1 MGISLP
7 AIVINLFVLVSLIAS
22 FSKSKEKSLQG
33 LRIAIKSF
41 VKMMPYIIIIILF
54 IGIMQGF
61 LSKEIIT
68 QYLGKSSGFGGVIF
82 AGIVGAILYIP
93 SLVSFPL
100 VASLIE
106 SGASVMVAAA
116 FITTLTM
123 VGFVTL
129 PLEIKVLGKK
139 LAILRNLFSFIIA
152 LIIAVIVGMIL
163 A

>member
-7 AIVINLFVLVSLIAS
+7 AIVINLFVLVSLIVS

-33 LRIAIKSF
+33 LRIAIKLF

-61 LSKEIIT
+61 LSKEIIA
-68 QYLGKSSGFGGVIF
+68 QYLGKSSGFAGVTF

-106 SGASVMVAAA
+106 SGASIMVAAA

-129 PLEIKVLGKK
+129 PLEIKVLGK
-139 LAILRNLFSFIIA
+139 N
-152 LIIAVIVGMIL
+152 
-163 A
+163 

>member
-1 MGISLP
+1 MGVNLL
-7 AIVINLFVLVSLIAS
+7 IVIINIFVLVSLMVS
-22 FSKSKEKSLQG
+22 FFKSKEKSLQG
-33 LRIAIKSF
+33 LGIAVKSF

-54 IGIMQGF
+54 IGIVQGF
-61 LSKEIIT
+61 LSKDIIA
-68 QYLGKSSGFGGVIF
+68 QYLGESSGFSGIIF
-82 AGIVGAILYIP
+82 AGIVGSILHIP
-93 SLVSFPL
+93 SLISFPL

-106 SGASVMVAAA
+106 SGASIVVAVA

-152 LIIAVIVGMIL
+152 LIIAVIMGAIL
-163 A
+163 G

>member
-7 AIVINLFVLVSLIAS
+7 VIVINLFVLVILIVS
-22 FSKSKEKSLQG
+22 FSKSKEKTLQG
-33 LRIAIKSF
+33 LRMAIKSF
-41 VKMMPYIIIIILF
+41 VKMMPYIIIIVLF

-61 LSKEIIT
+61 FSKEIIT
-68 QYLGKSSGFGGVIF
+68 QYLGKSSGFSGVIF

-93 SLVSFPL
+93 SLISFPL

-106 SGASVMVAAA
+106 SGASIMVAAA

-123 VGFVTL
+123 VGFITL

-152 LIIAVIVGMIL
+152 LMIAVIMGIIL

>member
-1 MGISLP
+1 
-7 AIVINLFVLVSLIAS
+7 
-22 FSKSKEKSLQG
+22 

-41 VKMMPYIIIIILF
+41 VKVMPYIIIIVLF

-68 QYLGKSSGFGGVIF
+68 QYLGKSSGFGGVTF
-82 AGIVGAILYIP
+82 AGIIGAILYIP

-100 VASLIE
+100 IASLIE
-106 SGASVMVAAA
+106 SGASIMVAAA

-123 VGFVTL
+123 VGFITL

-152 LIIAVIVGMIL
+152 LIIAVIMGMVL

>member
-1 MGISLP
+1 MDISLP

-33 LRIAIKSF
+33 LRIAIKLF

-61 LSKEIIT
+61 LSREIIT

-106 SGASVMVAAA
+106 SGASIMVAAA

-139 LAILRNLFSFIIA
+139 LAVLRNLFSFIIA
-152 LIIAVIVGMIL
+152 LIIAVIMGMIL
-163 A
+163 V